1 MTKYEKGDHV
11 LVTYDPRFNHWMR
24 GVVIC
29 AYIGASMVKYQVK
42 LDDGVRD
49 TFTSDF
55 MKRVPVV
62 DLLAEVLGD

>member
-1 MTKYEKGDHV
+1 MIEFSDRERV
-11 LVTYDPRFNHWMR
+11 LVTYDPLFNHWQR